1 VSDGQSGPPVQPEL
15 RWVKVTGPDALR
27 PLDRHWVRYVRLALL
42 LAAVL
47 IAWRI
52 LAWQEDGYR
61 AAASAAGEA
70 VLRGTLVGAE
80 LPSQTSPAITQAA
93 QSGVEI
99 VVLSPTP
106 TATPTPVPTP
116 TPTPAPTPA
125 THTVRAGETLSG
137 ISQLYNVPV
146 DVIVALNDIPDPDNL
161 LVGQRLRLP
170 EGTEVEI
177 HAPVFKIYGE
187 DYDYLFDD
195 IRTKGCRHVRID
207 GIEHDISEE
216 IELDPDQEYDIQVIV
231 DKFFIK
237 KDIDKQVLA
246 SL

>member
-1 VSDGQSGPPVQPEL
+1 MVTDTESGPPVEPEL

-61 AAASAAGEA
+61 AAASAAGDA
-70 VLRGTLVGAE
+70 ALRGAPVGVG
-80 LPSQTSPAITQAA
+80 LSSQTSPSVTEAA

-125 THTVRAGETLSG
+125 THTVRAGETLSR

-146 DVIVALNDIPDPDNL
+146 SVIVDLNDIPDPNNL
-161 LVGQRLRLP
+161 LVGQRLLLP
-170 EGTEVEI
+170 EGTEVPEQED
-177 HAPVFKIYGE
+177 APGPYTVQPGDTLSAIAVAFGVSINDLMAANQISNPDSIFVGQQ
-187 DYDYLFDD
+187 L
-195 IRTKGCRHVRID
+195 RIP
-207 GIEHDISEE
+207 GS
-216 IELDPDQEYDIQVIV
+216 PG
-231 DKFFIK
+231 
-237 KDIDKQVLA
+237 
-246 SL
+246 

>member
-1 VSDGQSGPPVQPEL
+1 MVSDGESGPPVQPEL

-27 PLDRHWVRYVRLALL
+27 PLDRHWVRYVRLVLL

-61 AAASAAGEA
+61 AAASAAGDA
-70 VLRGTLVGAE
+70 ALRGALVGVE
-80 LPSQTSPAITQAA
+80 LPSATSPSTPQAA

-137 ISQLYNVPV
+137 ISDLYSVPV
-146 DVIVALNDIPDPDNL
+146 SEIVELNDIPDPNNL

-170 EGTEVEI
+170 EGTEVPEQED
-177 HAPVFKIYGE
+177 APGPYTVQPGDTLSAIAVQYGVSIN
-187 DYDYLFDD
+187 DLMAVN
-195 IRTKGCRHVRID
+195 GL
-207 GIEHDISEE
+207 S
-216 IELDPDQEYDIQVIV
+216 DPDSIFAGQQLRIPG
-231 DKFFIK
+231 
-237 KDIDKQVLA
+237 
-246 SL
+246 

>member
-1 VSDGQSGPPVQPEL
+1 MVTDTDSGPPVEPEL

-61 AAASAAGEA
+61 AAASEAGIA
-70 VLRGTLVGAE
+70 QL
-80 LPSQTSPAITQAA
+80 QPAPAHGDIFPTPTPEAA

-125 THTVRAGETLSG
+125 THTVRAGETLSI
-137 ISQLYNVPV
+137 ISELYDVPV
-146 DVIVALNDIPDPDNL
+146 SEIVDLNDIPDPNNL
-161 LVGQRLRLP
+161 LIGQRLQLP
-170 EGTEVEI
+170 EGTEVPEQAD
-177 HAPVFKIYGE
+177 APGPYTVQPGDTLSAIAVTFGVSINDLMAANQISNADSIFVGQQ
-187 DYDYLFDD
+187 L
-195 IRTKGCRHVRID
+195 RIP
-207 GIEHDISEE
+207 GS
-216 IELDPDQEYDIQVIV
+216 PG
-231 DKFFIK
+231 
-237 KDIDKQVLA
+237 
-246 SL
+246 

>member
-1 VSDGQSGPPVQPEL
+1 MVSDAESGPPVQPEL
-15 RWVKVTGPDALR
+15 RWAKVTGPDALR

-61 AAASAAGEA
+61 AAASAAGSEA
-70 VLRGTLVGAE
+70 ALSPLLMAE
-80 LPSQTSPAITQAA
+80 QIQTPTSSPAAGQ
-93 QSGVEI
+93 VRVPI

-137 ISQLYNVPV
+137 ISDLYDVPV
-146 DVIVALNDIPDPDNL
+146 SVIEDLNDIPNRDSL
-161 LVGQRLRLP
+161 VVGQRLRLP
-170 EGTEVEI
+170 EGTVVPEQEDALGPYTVQPGDTLSAI
-177 HAPVFKIYGE
+177 AVAYGVTIN
-187 DYDYLFDD
+187 DLMAAN
-195 IRTKGCRHVRID
+195 
-207 GIEHDISEE
+207 DIS
-216 IELDPDQEYDIQVIV
+216 DPDSIFVGQELRIPGRPG
-231 DKFFIK
+231 
-237 KDIDKQVLA
+237 
-246 SL
+246 

>member
-1 VSDGQSGPPVQPEL
+1 MVSDGQSGPPVQPEL

-61 AAASAAGEA
+61 AAASAAGDA
-70 VLRGTLVGAE
+70 ALRGAVVGVD
-80 LPSQTSPAITQAA
+80 LPSQTSPATTQPA

-99 VVLSPTP
+99 VALSPTP

-125 THTVRAGETLSG
+125 THTVRAGETLSS
-137 ISQLYNVPV
+137 ISQLYNVAV
-146 DVIVALNDIPDPDNL
+146 SVIVDLNDIPDPNNL

-170 EGTEVEI
+170 EGTEVPEQED
-177 HAPVFKIYGE
+177 APGPYTVQQGDTLSVIA
-187 DYDYLFDD
+187 
-195 IRTKGCRHVRID
+195 VRFSVSIND
-207 GIEHDISEE
+207 LMAANGIS
-216 IELDPDQEYDIQVIV
+216 DPDRIFPGQELRIPVRPG
-231 DKFFIK
+231 
-237 KDIDKQVLA
+237 
-246 SL
+246 

>member
-1 VSDGQSGPPVQPEL
+1 MVSDGQSGPPVQPEL

-61 AAASAAGEA
+61 AAASAAGDA
-70 VLRGTLVGAE
+70 AFRGALVGVD
-80 LPSQTSPAITQAA
+80 LPSPTSPSTTQAA

-125 THTVRAGETLSG
+125 THTARAGETLSG

-146 DVIVALNDIPDPDNL
+146 SVIVDLNDIPDPDNL

-170 EGTEVEI
+170 EGTEVPEQED
-177 HAPVFKIYGE
+177 APGPYTVQPGDTLSAIAVAFGVSIN
-187 DYDYLFDD
+187 DLMAAN
-195 IRTKGCRHVRID
+195 
-207 GIEHDISEE
+207 GISN
-216 IELDPDQEYDIQVIV
+216 PDTIFPGQQLQIPG
-231 DKFFIK
+231 
-237 KDIDKQVLA
+237 
-246 SL
+246 SPG

>member
-1 VSDGQSGPPVQPEL
+1 MVSDGQSGPPVQPEL

-70 VLRGTLVGAE
+70 VLRGALVGAE
-80 LPSQTSPAITQAA
+80 LPSQTSPSITQAA

-125 THTVRAGETLSG
+125 THSVRPGETLSG

-146 DVIVALNDIPDPDNL
+146 SVIVDLNDIPDPDNL

-170 EGTEVEI
+170 EGTEVPEQED
-177 HAPVFKIYGE
+177 APGPYTVQQGDTLSNIAVAYGVSIN
-187 DYDYLFDD
+187 DLMAAN
-195 IRTKGCRHVRID
+195 
-207 GIEHDISEE
+207 GIS
-216 IELDPDQEYDIQVIV
+216 DPDRIFPGQQLRIP
-231 DKFFIK
+231 
-237 KDIDKQVLA
+237 A
-246 SL
+246 SPG

>member
-1 VSDGQSGPPVQPEL
+1 MDAESGPPVQPEL

-61 AAASAAGEA
+61 AAASAAGSEA
-70 VLRGTLVGAE
+70 ASNPLLMAE
-80 LPSQTSPAITQAA
+80 PIQPPTSSPAAGQ
-93 QSGVEI
+93 VRVPI

-125 THTVRAGETLSG
+125 THVVRPGETLTR
-137 ISQLYNVPV
+137 ISQLYDVPV
-146 DVIVALNDIPDPDNL
+146 DVIVELNDISDPDNL
-161 LVGQRLRLP
+161 EAGQRLRLP
-170 EGTEVEI
+170 EGTVVPEQED
-177 HAPVFKIYGE
+177 APGPYTVQQGDTLSAIAVTYGVSIN
-187 DYDYLFDD
+187 DLMAANGITDAN
-195 IRTKGCRHVRID
+195 RIFP
-207 GIEHDISEE
+207 GQ
-216 IELDPDQEYDIQVIV
+216 ELRIPR
-231 DKFFIK
+231 
-237 KDIDKQVLA
+237 
-246 SL
+246 

>member
-1 VSDGQSGPPVQPEL
+1 MVSDGQSGPPVQPEL

-170 EGTEVEI
+170 EGTEVPEQED
-177 HAPVFKIYGE
+177 APGPYTVQPGDTLSAIAVAYGVSIN
-187 DYDYLFDD
+187 DLMAANQ
-195 IRTKGCRHVRID
+195 
-207 GIEHDISEE
+207 IS
-216 IELDPDQEYDIQVIV
+216 DPDSIFVGQELRIPGGPG
-231 DKFFIK
+231 
-237 KDIDKQVLA
+237 
-246 SL
+246 

>member
-1 VSDGQSGPPVQPEL
+1 MVIDTESGPPVQPEL

-70 VLRGTLVGAE
+70 TMRGTLVGVE
-80 LPSQTSPAITQAA
+80 LPSQTSPAVTQAA

-125 THTVRAGETLSG
+125 THTVRAGETLSR
-137 ISQLYNVPV
+137 ISQLYDVPV
-146 DVIVALNDIPDPDNL
+146 SVIVDLNDIPDPNNL
-161 LVGQRLRLP
+161 LVGQRLQLP
-170 EGTEVEI
+170 EGTEVPEQED
-177 HAPVFKIYGE
+177 APGPYTVQPGDTLSAIAVTFGVSINDLMAANGLSDANTIFPGQE
-187 DYDYLFDD
+187 L
-195 IRTKGCRHVRID
+195 RIP
-207 GIEHDISEE
+207 GR
-216 IELDPDQEYDIQVIV
+216 PG
-231 DKFFIK
+231 
-237 KDIDKQVLA
+237 
-246 SL
+246 